1 MNKKIIIIVSILA
14 VMLIVGF
21 WIARRNIER
30 VEKPVRLDEPEIEE
44 DVSVESMALDQEIGN
59 YLTEYYGPIGF
70 DGRAYC
76 DYEFFGSEKEDG
88 DQSISYYLWAFC
100 QEYYIDQEGEM
111 KKGMQLSGPVVI
123 TGQIVDGKVVLLSH
137 QSFEGDSEAA
147 MDAFP
152 QIYHYRLTEDMER
165 EARLIRAI
173 QNRADRDLLPG
184 LGK

>member
-1 MNKKIIIIVSILA
+1 MGQSALMVE
-14 VMLIVGF
+14 LIV
-21 WIARRNIER
+21 IMN
-30 VEKPVRLDEPEIEE
+30 
-44 DVSVESMALDQEIGN
+44 
-59 YLTEYYGPIGF
+59 
-70 DGRAYC
+70 
-76 DYEFFGSEKEDG
+76 FGSEKEDG

-152 QIYHYRLTEDMER
+152 RSI
-165 EARLIRAI
+165 II
-173 QNRADRDLLPG
+173 V
-184 LGK
+184 